1 MLSRSWRFNS
11 LRVIRA
17 GLQTSDREGKHPTAS
32 PLPASSQQLAGSPR
46 TLIITAEN
54 DVLRDEGEAYNRKL
68 IGAGVEVVTTRYN
81 ATTHDFV
88 MLTSL
93 TKLNPRTRRKVA
105 SRLAPAA
112 SIQDARVDG
121 KYNRLRE
128 NLLSCF

>member
-1 MLSRSWRFNS
+1 
-11 LRVIRA
+11 RA
-17 GLQTSDREGKHPTAS
+17 
-32 PLPASSQQLAGSPR
+32 
-46 TLIITAEN
+46 LIITAEN

-68 IGAGVEVVTTRYN
+68 IGAGAEVVTTRYN

-88 MLTSL
+88 MLTGL

-112 SIQDARVDG
+112 SIEDARVDG

-128 NLLSCF
+128 KLLLCL